1 MSGQQ
6 GTSHRSLGTGI
17 PGLGPAHKGSKPW
30 LPYLKNE
37 DNSYLLGQGGS
48 EIIMQRALHNAWPVA
63 AAQLKKEAMIV
74 YSHFLGQHSGSSYPG
89 EMLHETLKSKNGRRK
104 TQQVEFSQL

>member
-6 GTSHRSLGTGI
+6 GTSHRSLDTGI

-89 EMLHETLKSKNGRRK
+89 EVLHEMLKSKNGRRK